1 MKKFKVSLY
10 LIGVLNG
17 ILFTFAFLC
26 FIVGMDEEFHFT
38 DSKDTLGVD
47 SLVVQEKLSLYSK
60 EAIEEEYLK
69 RHAPEHIL
77 DILLH
82 QYSMSGTV
90 WEEVWDSLSDL
101 EKVKILLDT
110 VPHCTCEAGDSME
123 SECDEIEY
131 RDQAEL
137 NEIHGNWYLKYNDSI
152 EESFQELITVLP
164 EYKNE
169 LLKEKTIWLNYQ
181 KAVRDVADCE
191 DHGSSTSMYV
201 DDVLR
206 QSVLL
211 RETSFK
217 KLLFHLKG
225 ERVWFSKTIFT
236 HKMITDAYS
245 AYIKTIGEDDY
256 LENKANYQESL
267 RKEEKFWNEW
277 MYYRGVLSV
286 NMPSDIKRYYDNC
299 TNMVKRTKL
308 LQLKNQNRAL
318 GMCGHEEAECVLPD
332 NVSDNVLL
340 NYPGFDIVWEKHC
353 ENTNWYPK
361 FE

>member
-1 MKKFKVSLY
+1 MKKEIRNSY
-10 LIGVLNG
+10 LIGIFNG
-17 ILFTFAFLC
+17 IVFTFAFL
-26 FIVGMDEEFHFT
+26 FFLVGMDEEFHFT
-38 DSKDTLGVD
+38 DSKDTSGVD
-47 SLVVQEKLSLYSK
+47 SLVVQEDLSLYSN
-60 EAIEEEYLK
+60 ETIEEEYLK

-137 NEIHGNWYLKYNDSI
+137 NEIHGNWYLNYNNSI
-152 EESFQELITVLP
+152 EKSFQELITVLP

-201 DDVLR
+201 DGVLR
-206 QSVLL
+206 DCRLI
-211 RETSFK
+211 
-217 KLLFHLKG
+217 LFSP
-225 ERVWFSKTIFT
+225 F
-236 HKMITDAYS
+236 A
-245 AYIKTIGEDDY
+245 
-256 LENKANYQESL
+256 
-267 RKEEKFWNEW
+267 
-277 MYYRGVLSV
+277 
-286 NMPSDIKRYYDNC
+286 
-299 TNMVKRTKL
+299 
-308 LQLKNQNRAL
+308 
-318 GMCGHEEAECVLPD
+318 
-332 NVSDNVLL
+332 
-340 NYPGFDIVWEKHC
+340 
-353 ENTNWYPK
+353 
-361 FE
+361 